1 VTTNDDAFMLALG
14 VTKKWSQAWVE
25 AAVPPAEPWPIL
37 AQQALVLVLERGEIP
52 TMEVVQL
59 LYGSFPE
66 LATDDIA
73 ALVEHLV
80 EKQFLDRSEGVVR
93 VGPETE
99 RVYAR
104 GHYRDLLAS
113 FSGSMLLTGR
123 HGSSEVGYIDP
134 TVLTGEQDNRL
145 LLLAGRSWRV
155 TEVEWSKRVVWL
167 EPAPE
172 GGKARWMGGAR
183 SLGRDVCQAIRT
195 VLATGAPAIVTLS
208 LRAKDALRALADE
221 LPISTEAG
229 FLVARSDAAPTRTWT
244 FAGTRANRTWARQ
257 ASTGGQKVR
266 FDALSVQAPP
276 SLLTDAQD
284 GQLSLTAEEIAT
296 FAESVKFAACVPMSL
311 LIRTIIVRNFDPAIT

>member
-1 VTTNDDAFMLALG
+1 
-14 VTKKWSQAWVE
+14 
-25 AAVPPAEPWPIL
+25 
-37 AQQALVLVLERGEIP
+37 
-52 TMEVVQL
+52 
-59 LYGSFPE
+59 
-66 LATDDIA
+66 LATDDIT
-73 ALVEHLV
+73 ALVEYLV

-155 TEVEWSKRVVWL
+155 TEVEWSKRIVWL
-167 EPAPE
+167 EPARE

-195 VLATGAPAIVTLS
+195 VLATGAPPIVTLS
-208 LRAKDALRALADE
+208 KRAQVALRGLTEE
-221 LPISTEAG
+221 LPM
-229 FLVARSDAAPTRTWT
+229 LVESSFFVERPETAPTRTWT

-257 ASTGGQKVR
+257 ASTSGLKVK
-266 FDALSVQAPP
+266 FDALSVHAPP
-276 SLLTDAQD
+276 SLFTDAAR
-284 GQLSLTAEEIAT
+284 GQIALTAAEINT
-296 FAESVKFAACVPMSL
+296 FAESIKFAECVPQRL
-311 LIRTIIVRNFDPAIT
+311 LMRTIVARNFESPFRSEPAQ

>member
-1 VTTNDDAFMLALG
+1 
-14 VTKKWSQAWVE
+14 
-25 AAVPPAEPWPIL
+25 
-37 AQQALVLVLERGEIP
+37 
-52 TMEVVQL
+52 MEVVQL
-59 LYGSFPE
+59 LHGSFPE
-66 LATDDIA
+66 LATDDITT
-73 ALVEHLV
+73 LVEHLV

-155 TEVEWSKRVVWL
+155 TEVEWSKRIVWL
-167 EPAPE
+167 EPARE

-195 VLATGAPAIVTLS
+195 VLATGAPPIVTLS
-208 LRAKDALRALADE
+208 HRARAALSSLVDE
-221 LPISTEAG
+221 LPMSLGTH
-229 FLVARSDAAPTRTWT
+229 FVMARSDAAPVRTWT
-244 FAGTRANRTWARQ
+244 FAGTRANRTWAHQ
-257 ASTGGQKVR
+257 ASVGGQKVR
-266 FDALSVQAPP
+266 FDAMSVHAPA
-276 SLLTDAQD
+276 SLLTDAAP
-284 GQLSLTAEEIAT
+284 GQLTLTDAEIAT
-296 FAESVKFAACVPMSL
+296 FAESVKFAECVPRGL
-311 LIRTIIVRNFDPAIT
+311 LTRTIVARNFESPIRWEPTP